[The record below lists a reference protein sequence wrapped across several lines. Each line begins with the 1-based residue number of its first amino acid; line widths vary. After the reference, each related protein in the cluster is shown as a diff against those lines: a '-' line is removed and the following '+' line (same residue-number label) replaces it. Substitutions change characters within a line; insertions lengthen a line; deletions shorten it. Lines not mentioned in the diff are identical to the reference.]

1 MVDAHPIKTPSP
13 TRQSTQS
20 VPSSDLVDF
29 GHADIPRDDK
39 QAKVDAIFSDVDG
52 VYDVMN
58 DVMSLGIHRHWK
70 NILVGM
76 LGARHDQ
83 TLVDLAGGTGD
94 IAWRYVQAGGGAAIV
109 CDVNPSMVAQGK
121 TRLAPENKAQNKA
134 NKIKW
139 VVGDATTPPLAD
151 GIAHVATIGFGLRNI
166 TDRALA
172 LASAHRLLKTG
183 GRFYCLEFSH
193 PHTPLV
199 ASGYSLWSRML
210 PLMGEVVAGNAK
222 AYRYLVESIERFPD
236 QETLAAMLGAA
247 GFARVRYRNLSG
259 GIAAIH
265 CGWKL

>member
-1 MVDAHPIKTPSP
+1 MRDAPSMKPPSP
-13 TRQSTQS
+13 SQSNG
-20 VPSSDLVDF
+20 LVDF
-29 GHADIPRDDK
+29 GRTDIPAGDK
-39 QAKVDAIFSDVDG
+39 QGKVDAIFSNVAG

-70 NILVGM
+70 NVLVGM

-94 IAWRYVQAGGGAAIV
+94 IAWRYVQAGGGTAIV

-121 TRLAPENKAQNKA
+121 TRLAPQNKA
-134 NKIKW
+134 PPNKNQSKTSKIKW

-151 GIAHVATIGFGLRNI
+151 STAHVATIGFGLRNI
-166 TDRALA
+166 TDRPLA

-193 PHTPLV
+193 PHTSLV
-199 ASGYSLWSRML
+199 ANGYSLWSRLL
-210 PLMGEVVAGNAK
+210 PFMGEVVAGNAE
-222 AYRYLVESIERFPD
+222 AYRYLVESIERFPN